1 MKDPGNKSFA
11 VGALTITTL
20 VIVAVSVFLVGQE
33 QRFWE
38 GKNHYRIEF
47 TRTNGL
53 QEGAPV
59 ALNGVSVGSVRKMRF
74 PNDPRAQYVEVQLS
88 VSSSVA
94 NRIRQDTVGRI
105 QTLGMLGDKY
115 VELAAGSVEAE
126 LLAPGNL
133 IRSVDPVDYEAILG
147 QSGDVVSN
155 AIEVTALLRQV
166 LNDVLTGEGV
176 VGRLINDKDFGLS
189 FMEDVNST
197 AASLESASARID
209 RLAARVE
216 KGEGTMGKLLSDD
229 GRVDTIIENLE
240 DASADVADFADSLN
254 EGQGTLARLVHD
266 DQFAEETLDGFRRS
280 STSIAAI
287 TSKINQGEGT
297 LGKLVND
304 VALYDG
310 ANSWVSGSSRG
321 GFWKLLGRGLSFFI
335 PGTEQ
340 GSSPP
345 TETP

>member
-1 MKDPGNKSFA
+1 MKDTGNKSYA

-20 VIVAVSVFLVGQE
+20 VIVVVAVFLVGQE

-38 GKNHYRIEF
+38 GKNRYRIEF

-59 ALNGVSVGSVRKMRF
+59 ALNGVSVGSVRRMRF
-74 PNDPRAQYVEVQLS
+74 PGDPRAQYVEVELS
-88 VSSSVA
+88 LSTSVA

-115 VELAAGSVEAE
+115 VELSAGSVDTEILE
-126 LLAPGNL
+126 PGDL

-176 VGRLINDKDFGLS
+176 VARLINDRDFGLS

-197 AASLESASARID
+197 AVNLESASGRID
-209 RLAARVE
+209 RLTARIE
-216 KGEGTMGKLLSDD
+216 NGEGTLGVLLSDD
-229 GRVDTIIENLE
+229 TRVDSIIENLG
-240 DASADVADFADSLN
+240 DASASVARFTNSLN
-254 EGQGTLARLVHD
+254 EGDGTLARLAHD
-266 DQFAEETLDGFRRS
+266 EKLASDTLDSLRRS

-287 TSKINQGEGT
+287 TSKVNEGEGT

-304 VALYDG
+304 PTLYDG
-310 ANSWVSGSSRG
+310 ANSWVSGSGAG
-321 GFWKLLGRGLSFFI
+321 GFWKLLGRGLAFFV
-335 PGTEQ
+335 PGSGQPPT
-340 GSSPP
+340 PP